1 MLFFFLSALFLTAA
15 AVLWYVQAASR
26 CGGEGAD
33 RGPSGGEPDGAEPDG
48 QVVEELA
55 AAADALRA
63 VMEHPALGG
72 PGFITVRL
80 SGPEEEGLLTA
91 TAQYPNIREALYRRA
106 VRRELEPEALLAE
119 GMPEA
124 LLALSPRFETDSG
137 GVVLISVQ
145 VSHGKRPEAGFR
157 ERRAV
162 LEALAGGLRQK
173 DPGLSVRCVGGELL
187 LSPVREEER
196 TETAHPGPRR
206 IK

>member
-15 AVLWYVQAASR
+15 AVLWYMQAAGR
-26 CGGEGAD
+26 CGGEASAG
-33 RGPSGGEPDGAEPDG
+33 GSSGGEPDGPEPDG
-48 QVVEELA
+48 QIVEELA
-55 AAADALRA
+55 AAVDALWA

-145 VSHGKRPEAGFR
+145 VSDGQGAAAGFR

-162 LEALAGGLRQK
+162 LETLAKGLRQR

-187 LSPVREEER
+187 LGRARAADPV
-196 TETAHPGPRR
+196 
-206 IK
+206 

>member
-15 AVLWYVQAASR
+15 VVLWYVQAAGR
-26 CGGEGAD
+26 CGEEGAD

-55 AAADALRA
+55 AAVDALWA

-91 TAQYPNIREALYRRA
+91 TAQYPNIREVLYRRA
-106 VRRELEPEALLAE
+106 VRRELGPEALLEE
-119 GMPEA
+119 GMPET

-145 VSHGKRPEAGFR
+145 ISDGKRPEAGFR

-162 LEALAGGLRQK
+162 LETLARGLRQR

-187 LSPVREEER
+187 LGRARAADPV
-196 TETAHPGPRR
+196 
-206 IK
+206 

>member
-15 AVLWYVQAASR
+15 AVLWYVQAAGR
-26 CGGEGAD
+26 RGGEAPNRGA
-33 RGPSGGEPDGAEPDG
+33 SGEEPVGEERYG
-48 QVVEELA
+48 QIVEELA
-55 AAADALRA
+55 AAVDALWA

-106 VRRELEPEALLAE
+106 VRRELEPEALLEE

-137 GVVLISVQ
+137 GVVLVSVQ
-145 VSHGKRPEAGFR
+145 VSDGERQASGFR

-162 LEALAGGLRQK
+162 LEALAKGLRQRS
-173 DPGLSVRCVGGELL
+173 PELSVRCVGGELL
-187 LSPVREEER
+187 LGRARTAGPV
-196 TETAHPGPRR
+196 
-206 IK
+206 